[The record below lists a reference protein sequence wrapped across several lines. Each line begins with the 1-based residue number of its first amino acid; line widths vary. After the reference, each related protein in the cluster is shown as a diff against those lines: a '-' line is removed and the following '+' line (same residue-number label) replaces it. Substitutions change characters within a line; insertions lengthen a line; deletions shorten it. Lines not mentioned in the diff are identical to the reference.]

1 MVRSVGYW
9 VLRIGKSRVE
19 GWGAR
24 KRDEVVKFK
33 GRKVENNAGGEI
45 KRQKITLEARQNAEN
60 AVEVKHERA
69 DKDLEKGYGGS
80 QRRYIKPRRRAEHKS
95 SLLFQTHVLG
105 WIS

>member
-9 VLRIGKSRVE
+9 GLRIGKSRVE

-45 KRQKITLEARQNAEN
+45 KRQKITLEAR
-60 AVEVKHERA
+60 
-69 DKDLEKGYGGS
+69 
-80 QRRYIKPRRRAEHKS
+80 
-95 SLLFQTHVLG
+95 
-105 WIS
+105 